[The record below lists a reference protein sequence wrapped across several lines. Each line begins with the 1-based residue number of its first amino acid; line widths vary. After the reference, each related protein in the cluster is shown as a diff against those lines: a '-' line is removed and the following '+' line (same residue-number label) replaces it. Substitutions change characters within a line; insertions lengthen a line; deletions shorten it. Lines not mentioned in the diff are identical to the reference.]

1 MDGLSA
7 FTFRNYQINKTMAK
21 EKFLLL
27 IAVPKIW
34 LLSSQNRERE
44 YQQMKFDHAAKGIA
58 NPMEPRELRRRDIA
72 RIHTEVR
79 NRELA
84 EMSPD
89 QLEMRS
95 KIRARRRRQK

>member
-1 MDGLSA
+1 
-7 FTFRNYQINKTMAK
+7 MAK
-21 EKFLLL
+21 EKFSPADYSTEDL
-27 IAVPKIW
+27 AVELK
-34 LLSSQNRERE
+34 NRERE

-58 NPMEPRELRRRDIA
+58 NPMELRELRRDIA